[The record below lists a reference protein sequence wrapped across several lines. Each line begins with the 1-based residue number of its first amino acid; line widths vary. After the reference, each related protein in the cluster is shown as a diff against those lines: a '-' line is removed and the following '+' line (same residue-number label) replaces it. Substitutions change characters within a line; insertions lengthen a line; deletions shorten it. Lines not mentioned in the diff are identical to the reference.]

1 MTLKRLFLLFITL
14 ILLVSGRALAL
25 ESLDNSSENN
35 IINVLDL
42 PAYRPYE
49 PKKNEIVLN

>member
-42 PAYRPYE
+42 PT
-49 PKKNEIVLN
+49 NSTLSM